1 MRGKLLAVVALFALL
16 AGTIQAH
23 ASNNVRCEVMTI
35 AASNSNKGID
45 PALTKY
51 AAVFKQAPF
60 SSFDSFKLVH
70 RQVYEM
76 PTRTPVQ
83 LSLPASLGG
92 SLKLNQ
98 KDGSRLDLTLSLA
111 RQGHSPINI
120 QGLASPGTPFFAA
133 GLKNPDGVWVFGIAC
148 NRDEIVVH

>member
-23 ASNNVRCEVMTI
+23 ASNKVRCEVMTI
-35 AASNSNKGID
+35 AASNNNKGID
-45 PALTKY
+45 PALTEY
-51 AAVFKQAPF
+51 ATVFKQKPF
-60 SSFDSFKLVH
+60 SRFDTFKLVH

-76 PTRTPVQ
+76 PFQAPVP

-92 SLKLNQ
+92 SMKLSQ
-98 KDGSRLDLTLSLA
+98 KNGSQLDLTLSLV
-111 RQGHSPINI
+111 RKGQNPINI
-120 QGLASPGTPFFAA
+120 QGLARPGTPFFAA
-133 GLKNPDGVWVFGIAC
+133 GLKNTDGVWVFGVAC